1 MALEKVY
8 IPDENIVRDV
18 LIRLRRRKGYIKPLF
33 VKDAV
38 PTIIRAWTYENK
50 IVRLY

>member
-8 IPDENIVRDV
+8 IPDENVIRDV
-18 LIRLRRRKGYIKPLF
+18 CVRLRQHKGYIKPLF
-33 VKDAV
+33 IKDAV
-38 PTIIRAWTYENK
+38 PTIIRAWTHENN